1 MLGHVQHTPQATIWN
16 TLGVRSN
23 DLLGWSLDVSSEV
36 RGVSMVQKDLA
47 EHIEDLVI
55 TQFFLHP
62 QNISE
67 TITCLLGFSCSENF
81 RDIAV
86 IT

>member
-1 MLGHVQHTPQATIWN
+1 MVP
-16 TLGVRSN
+16 RR
-23 DLLGWSLDVSSEV
+23 EP
-36 RGVSMVQKDLA
+36 RGERCEYGTDLA
-47 EHIEDLVI
+47 EHIEDLMI